1 MKKAKD
7 ITNFFIDLANSDK
20 NNKYPMTNERLNML
34 LYFAQD
40 WYLARYNKPLF
51 EEEIEAWDDSE
62 VRNYIERH

>member
-7 ITNFFIDLANSDK
+7 VANFFVDLANSDK

-34 LYFAQD
+34 LYFSQG

-51 EEEIEAWDDSE
+51 EEKIEAWSDEKCVD
-62 VRNYIERH
+62 